1 MNVTILVQRSNT
13 KREISFANARTKTEP
28 DFSSEM
34 LEVTGSP
41 VIKVMSDPAKP
52 HNKNTAELTARPHE
66 LTCLA
71 IHQMS
76 CEISSAL
83 SQQLPNLNRSTQLSN
98 RKQSNETNRQHGAGA
113 KRYPPA
119 RRITCRKQL
128 PNRPHT
134 MELPQRVYY

>member
-13 KREISFANARTKTEP
+13 KREISFANARTNTEP

-34 LEVTGSP
+34 LEDTGSP

-52 HNKNTAELTARPHE
+52 QNKNTAELTARPHE

-83 SQQLPNLNRSTQLSN
+83 SQQLPNLNRSTQFSN
-98 RKQSNETNRQHGAGA
+98 RSNETNRQHGAGA
-113 KRYPPA
+113 KRYTPA
-119 RRITCRKQL
+119 KRITCRKRL

-134 MELPQRVYY
+134 MELPQRAQY